1 MTRREF
7 LRAGNLGVRAMATIH
22 GNSAESALVRL
33 ADLAIREGVPL
44 RSVREQAADAVD
56 LVVHMARQG
65 GRRYVA
71 EVAWVRGV
79 DDAGHFSWTR
89 SIALVVRAPKRWPP
103 ISRRCGCADT
113 AAQGGAACLPG

>member
-1 MTRREF
+1 
-7 LRAGNLGVRAMATIH
+7 
-22 GNSAESALVRL
+22 
-33 ADLAIREGVPL
+33 VPL

-79 DDAGHFSWTR
+79 DDAGHFQLD
-89 SIALVVRAPKRWPP
+89 LVYRAGRPRAETVAGFLAPL
-103 ISRRCGCADT
+103 RDAEME
-113 AAQGGAACLPG
+113 AAGGAL